1 MRRMHCAVG
10 LAAVIGLGGCG
21 FRSAG
26 PVQHESQGVDRDNAD
41 VVSVRLE
48 MGAGDMK
55 VEGGL
60 GKLMAADFDYN
71 VPEWKPEISYSST
84 GGKGNLTIRQPSGNT
99 MSGGQRNEWAIRLNR
114 EVPMDV
120 TVHMGAGDAKLN
132 LSTLIL
138 RGVNIEM
145 GVGDLDVDL
154 RSTPKDSYN
163 VRIRGGV
170 GDATIDLPSGVG
182 VDARA
187 TGGVGGISAPAL
199 HQDGSRYY
207 NDAVGRSK
215 VTIRLDVTGGV
226 GQIRLVGGA

>member
-1 MRRMHCAVG
+1 MRRAAW
-10 LAAVIGLGGCG
+10 LAAAMGCVGCG
-21 FRSAG
+21 LRTAG
-26 PVQHESQGVDRDNAD
+26 PVQHESQSVDRDNAEA
-41 VVSVRLE
+41 VNVRLE

-60 GKLMAADFDYN
+60 GKLMAADFEYN
-71 VPEWKPEISYSST
+71 VPEWKPEITYSST
-84 GGKGNLTIRQPSGNT
+84 GGKGNLTIRQNDSGSKT
-99 MSGGQRNEWAIRLNR
+99 GGGQRNEWSVRLNR

-120 TVHMGAGDAKLN
+120 TVHLGAGDAKLN
-132 LSTLIL
+132 FSTLIL

-199 HQDGSRYY
+199 QQDGSRYY
-207 NDAVGRSK
+207 NDALGKSK
-215 VTIRLDVTGGV
+215 VTIRLDLTGGV